1 MDPVGELLWKVTFG
15 MIGIGALLA
24 LRSAMKMDPVGDLLW
39 KVTFGMIGLGTL
51 LALRSAILA

>member
-15 MIGIGALLA
+15 MIGLGA
-24 LRSAMKMDPVGDLLW
+24 
-39 KVTFGMIGLGTL
+39 L